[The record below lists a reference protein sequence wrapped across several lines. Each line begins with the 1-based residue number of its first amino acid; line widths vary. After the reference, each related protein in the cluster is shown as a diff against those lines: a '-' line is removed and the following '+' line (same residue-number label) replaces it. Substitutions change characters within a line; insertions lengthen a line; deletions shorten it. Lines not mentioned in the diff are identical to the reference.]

1 MYNIQFTS
9 HSDDSNSL
17 QQNITM
23 GMSFKEQPTW
33 MDITDRFMEFLKANG
48 YLFDIEEQLRTVKE
62 ESFNQQEEDHAFKT
76 EVKPKRRKASKGAK
90 AT

>member
-9 HSDDSNSL
+9 HSDDSRSL

-33 MDITDRFMEFLKANG
+33 MDISDRFMEFLKANG
-48 YLFDIEEQLRTVKE
+48 YVFDIEEQLRTVKE
-62 ESFNQQEEDHAFKT
+62 KSFNQQEEEYAFKT
-76 EVKPKRRKASKGAK
+76 EVKPKRRKANKVTKPA
-90 AT
+90 